1 MKVVVVYS
9 DKCKETKLLAQDMA
23 RYART
28 YARPLSDFDF
38 DEDIDLLVIGFEEN
52 YCFKDKQLESFI
64 RQLSR
69 QHIKNVALFNMF
81 CLSNKQMDN
90 TIKLC
95 QDLMLPLMRETYS
108 CKKGLKSKQIVSDD
122 ILSGGRVYIEDMV
135 NICRHYY

>member
-9 DKCKETKLLAQDMA
+9 DRCKETKLLAQDMA

-28 YARPLSDFDF
+28 YARPLSSFDF
-38 DEDIDLLVIGFEEN
+38 DEDIDLLVVGFEEN
-52 YCFKDKQLESFI
+52 YCFKDKQLHAFLK
-64 RQLSR
+64 QLSR
-69 QHIKNVALFNMF
+69 QHIKNIALFNMF

-108 CKKGLKSKQIVSDD
+108 CKKGLRSKPFICDD